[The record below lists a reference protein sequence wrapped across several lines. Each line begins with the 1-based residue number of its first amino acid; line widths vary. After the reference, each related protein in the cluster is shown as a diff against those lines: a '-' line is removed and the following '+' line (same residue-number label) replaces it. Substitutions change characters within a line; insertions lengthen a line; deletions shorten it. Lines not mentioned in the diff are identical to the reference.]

1 MAERNSVRREASVS
15 YCYVSLFSKKKR
27 INYVKTDYGAVTE
40 SLTVL
45 YLA

>member
-1 MAERNSVRREASVS
+1 MAERNSVRHEVSVS
-15 YCYVSLFSKKKR
+15 YCYVSLLKKKWM
-27 INYVKTDYGAVTE
+27 NYVKINYGTVTE